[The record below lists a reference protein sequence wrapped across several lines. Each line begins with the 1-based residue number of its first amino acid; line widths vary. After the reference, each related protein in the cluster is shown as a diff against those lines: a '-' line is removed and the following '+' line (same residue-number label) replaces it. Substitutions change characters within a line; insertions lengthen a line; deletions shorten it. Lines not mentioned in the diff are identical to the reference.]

1 MNPRNDARRYGLYNY
16 MKEQQAKYGR
26 LPTYR
31 KITREKKLGYS
42 SMSTVSGD
50 IQLLKNEGLLFTDED
65 GRTCID
71 VSKKASPSNVGTV
84 PCGSPAEAVEEA
96 GDDMITILFD
106 GAPENYTII
115 TARGYSMTGRN
126 IYDGDKLVV
135 RKQPCAEPGDVVVA
149 RIAGETTCKT
159 LAKDENGLY
168 LKPENPTYNDIR
180 PDYEWNIYGVVKHVI
195 HSL

>member
-1 MNPRNDARRYGLYNY
+1 MKRVYQDRVERLWEY
-16 MKEQQAKYGR
+16 MRFYWDKYGR
-26 LPTYR
+26 LPSYR
-31 KITREKKLGYS
+31 SIMGKKIGYH
-42 SMSTVSGD
+42 SMATITAD
-50 IQLLKNEGLLFTDED
+50 IARLKEAGLLFTDDEN
-65 GRTCID
+65 RTSI
-71 VSKKASPSNVGTV
+71 VKSKLLEPFNVGTV
-84 PCGSPAEAVEEA
+84 TCGSPAEAVEEA
-96 GDDMITILFD
+96 GDDLITILFE

-115 TARGYSMTGRN
+115 TARGYSMTGKK
-126 IYDGDKLVV
+126 IYDGDKLIV
-135 RKQPCAEPGDVVVA
+135 RKQPCAEPGDVVIA